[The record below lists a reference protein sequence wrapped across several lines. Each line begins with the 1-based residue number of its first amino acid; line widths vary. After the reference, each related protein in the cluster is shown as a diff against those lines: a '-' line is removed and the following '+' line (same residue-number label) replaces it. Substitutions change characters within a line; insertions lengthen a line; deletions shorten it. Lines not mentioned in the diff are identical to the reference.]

1 MYEMRKGVVMISKFI
16 QQFLILQL
24 LVGLSFAGDLRINII
39 NGTKN
44 ESGNADRVALI
55 DLTAGMAEIASASNV
70 VKSTTFSDVAS
81 GAQSQYLVRAT
92 LSGVNY
98 SAMFVPTAGVTA
110 WETSLTVYESSD
122 IIRDVKVSVP
132 FFVIYGFED
141 RLYIQKRIVLEN
153 ASSPPVTFSAIPGLA
168 KVHLPKNILELEN
181 LTFKSGTMP
190 VRTAPIDTESGQVL
204 PNPIKPG
211 LSEIDMAYYTPYDP
225 NGTALSELVG
235 YDIEHFHVYIMPLDL
250 SISAP
255 GLSREGTDNENG
267 LAIYA
272 IEGVKA
278 GTMLEFQVSGKGM
291 SESGA
296 DEHDHSEQPTAG
308 KIVIENRIDSSN
320 ELVLAGVLVMALLIS
335 LFVSVTQQS
344 EDLKQG
350 SIEML
355 KKQKADLLKQYAL
368 SDNAS
373 SDAEE
378 QEKLLYRLVSVYKTL
393 DRIK

>member
-1 MYEMRKGVVMISKFI
+1 MISRFAK
-16 QQFLILQL
+16 QFLVLQL
-24 LVGLSFAGDLRINII
+24 LIGLSLAGDLRVNII

-55 DLTAGMAEIASASNV
+55 DLTAGMAEVASASNV
-70 VKSTTFSDVAS
+70 IKSTTFSDLS
-81 GAQSQYLVRAT
+81 TNAQSQYLVRAT

-98 SAMFVPTAGVTA
+98 STMFVPTPGVTA
-110 WETSLTVYESSD
+110 WETSLTVYESSET
-122 IIRDVKVSVP
+122 IHDVNASVP

-141 RLYIQKRIVLEN
+141 RLYIQKRIILEN
-153 ASSPPVTFSAIPGLA
+153 MSSPAVTFSAIPGLA
-168 KVHLPKNILELEN
+168 KVHVPENIIEMEN

-190 VRTAPIDTESGQVL
+190 VRTAPIDSDVGQVL

-225 NGTALSELVG
+225 NGTSLSELVG
-235 YDIEHFHVYIMPLDL
+235 YDIDHFHVYTMPLDL

-278 GTMLEFQVSGKGM
+278 GTLLDFQISGKGM
-291 SESGA
+291 SETGG
-296 DEHDHSEQPTAG
+296 DDHNHSEEQNTG
-308 KIVIENRIDSSN
+308 KIVIENRIDSSV
-320 ELVLAGVLVMALLIS
+320 ELILAGVLVMALLIS

-344 EDLKQG
+344 EDLKQE

-355 KKQKADLLKQYAL
+355 KKQKSDLLKQYAKL
-368 SDNAS
+368 GDTTSEAD
-373 SDAEE
+373 EK
-378 QEKLLYRLVSVYKTL
+378 EKLLYRLVSVYKTL

>member
-1 MYEMRKGVVMISKFI
+1 MISKFAH
-16 QQFLILQL
+16 QFLILQL
-24 LVGLSFAGDLRINII
+24 LFGLSFAGDLRVNII

-44 ESGNADRVALI
+44 ESGNADRVVLI
-55 DLTAGMAEIASASNV
+55 DLAAGMAEVASASNV
-70 VKSTTFSDVAS
+70 IKSTTFSDINA

-92 LSGVNY
+92 LGGVNY
-98 SAMFVPTAGVTA
+98 SVMFVPTPGVTA
-110 WETSLTVYESSD
+110 WETSLTVYESSETL
-122 IIRDVKVSVP
+122 RNVNASVP

-141 RLYIQKRIVLEN
+141 KLYIQKRIVLEN
-153 ASSPPVTFSAIPGLA
+153 LSSPPVTFSATPGLA
-168 KVHLPKNILELEN
+168 KVHLPNNITELEN

-190 VRTAPIDTESGQVL
+190 VRTAPIDTDAGQVL

-225 NGTALSELVG
+225 NGTSLSELVG
-235 YDIEHFHVYIMPLDL
+235 YDIDHFHVYTMPLDL
-250 SISAP
+250 TISAP

-291 SESGA
+291 SETGA
-296 DEHDHSEQPTAG
+296 DDHDHSEQQNSG
-308 KIVIENRIDSSN
+308 KIVIENRMDSSI
-320 ELVLAGVLVMALLIS
+320 ELALAGVLVMALLVS

-344 EDLKQG
+344 EDLKQE
-350 SIEML
+350 SIVML
-355 KKQKADLLKQYAL
+355 KKQKSDLLKQFAKL
-368 SDNAS
+368 GDAS
-373 SDAEE
+373 SDADER
-378 QEKLLYRLVSVYKTL
+378 EKLLYRLVSVYKTL

>member
-1 MYEMRKGVVMISKFI
+1 MNSRFV
-16 QQFLILQL
+16 QQFLILQML
-24 LVGLSFAGDLRINII
+24 IVFSFAGDLRVNII

-44 ESGNADRVALI
+44 APGNADHVALI
-55 DLTAGMAEIASASNV
+55 DLTAGMAEIASASDV
-70 VKSTTFSDVAS
+70 VKATTFSDVPS
-81 GAQSQYLVRAT
+81 GVQSQYLVRAT

-98 SAMFVPTAGVTA
+98 SVMFVPTPGVTA
-110 WETSLTVYESSD
+110 WETSLTVYESSETL
-122 IIRDVKVSVP
+122 RDVKVSVP

-153 ASSPPVTFSAIPGLA
+153 MSSPPVTFSAVPGLV
-168 KVHLPKNILELEN
+168 KVHVPQNVTELEN

-190 VRTAPIDTESGQVL
+190 VRTAPIDTDNGQVL
-204 PNPIKPG
+204 SNPVKPG
-211 LSEIDMAYYTPYDP
+211 LSEIDMAYYTAYDP
-225 NGTALSELVG
+225 SGTSLTELVG
-235 YDIEHFHVYIMPLDL
+235 YDIDHFHVYTMPIDL

-278 GTMLEFQVSGKGM
+278 GTMLEFQVSGSGM
-291 SESGA
+291 SETGP
-296 DEHDHSEQPTAG
+296 DEHDHSEQPNTG
-308 KIVIENRIDSSN
+308 KIVIENRMDSSI
-320 ELVLAGVLVMALLIS
+320 ELALAGVLVMALLVS

-344 EDLKQG
+344 ADLKLE

-355 KKQKADLLKQYAL
+355 KKQKSELLKQYAQ
-368 SDNAS
+368 SGDKT
-373 SDAEE
+373 SDADER
-378 QEKLLYRLVSVYKTL
+378 EKLLYRLVSVYKTL